1 MPVPHRLAEPAHPT
15 HWLISTQV
23 VAFQDPESGLWWQ
36 VLDAPNNE
44 RNYVETCVEMN
55 QCVACTQKFFT
66 KSFRGDDAA
75 VLAPSSGEE
84 STPPRRRAGV
94 ASLARRS

>member
-1 MPVPHRLAEPAHPT
+1 MAEPAHPT

-36 VLDAPNNE
+36 VLDAPNDE

-55 QCVACTQKFFT
+55 QCVAC
-66 KSFRGDDAA
+66 
-75 VLAPSSGEE
+75 SSGEE
-84 STPPRRRAGV
+84 SRPPPMIGPWEETRCDI
-94 ASLARRS
+94 

>member
-1 MPVPHRLAEPAHPT
+1 MAEPAHPT

-55 QCVACTQKFFT
+55 QCVACTQ
-66 KSFRGDDAA
+66 
-75 VLAPSSGEE
+75 
-84 STPPRRRAGV
+84 
-94 ASLARRS
+94 